1 MIAVQFGSGN
11 ASGKAVGLRMDLL
24 WENDSPSSSFSAQTV
39 TVDLSGYAQFMVVPI
54 FSSSTRN
61 LCPPV
66 ISAVEDGVVSGMVCG
81 SGSGDHV
88 GSRTCY
94 YDSSV
99 PGIVFAGGNY
109 SGASNNAYCIPMFI
123 YGIRTG
129 SGTSTGSG
137 GGGGG
142 GGGVTSVN
150 GMTGAV
156 ILDAADVSAVPAGE
170 GVPAGGTSGQ
180 YLAKASNDDHDLVW
194 TSGGGGGSSDY
205 GDLTN
210 KPSIESVTLSGNKT
224 AGDLGLAKA
233 TDIPAAYTSNP
244 AALGTASPGS
254 STAWARGDH
263 VHAKPT
269 YSKSDVGL
277 GNVDNVQQ
285 YSANNPPPYPVT
297 SVNGS
302 TGDVSLSIP
311 ASAADVGAIAAPAS
325 PSVGD
330 FLVYTSNGWAAQS
343 LSTWQG
349 GSY

>member
-142 GGGVTSVN
+142 GGGGVTSVN
-150 GMTGAV
+150 GMTGIV
-156 ILDAADVSAVPAGE
+156 VLGAG
-170 GVPAGGTSGQ
+170 
-180 YLAKASNDDHDLVW
+180 
-194 TSGGGGGSSDY
+194 
-205 GDLTN
+205 
-210 KPSIESVTLSGNKT
+210 
-224 AGDLGLAKA
+224 
-233 TDIPAAYTSNP
+233 
-244 AALGTASPGS
+244 
-254 STAWARGDH
+254 
-263 VHAKPT
+263 
-269 YSKSDVGL
+269 
-277 GNVDNVQQ
+277 
-285 YSANNPPPYPVT
+285 
-297 SVNGS
+297 
-302 TGDVSLSIP
+302 
-311 ASAADVGAIAAPAS
+311 DVGAIPTPSS

-330 FLVYTSNGWAAQS
+330 FLVYTNNGWDAVTMAE
-343 LSTWQG
+343 WQG